1 MTQTK
6 ALEALEQLVK
16 EKKVSR
22 QSLAYKTA
30 KAAIENPDT
39 PQPCGKKVGSG
50 RFKTSTSWQGK
61 TITILQR
68 IGIMVTY
75 KSVNSV
81 DKVWYSTGNSAPQ
94 GGRYGDNIAV
104 HFIDDF
110 NA

>member
-39 PQPCGKKVGSG
+39 PQPCGKNTGTGSY
-50 RFKTSTSWQGK
+50 SNSASWRGQTASLLEK
-61 TITILQR
+61 
-68 IGIMVTY
+68 IGIKPNGDNTCC
-75 KSVNSV
+75 
-81 DKVWYSTGNSAPQ
+81 YSLGNSAPR
-94 GGRYGDNIAV
+94 GGKHGDNIAV
-104 HFIDDF
+104 HFIDNF
-110 NA
+110 NE